1 MKAIIQKFVKW
12 LDGHG
17 SAFHSTDT
25 EKRKTTILIRAS
37 FLTGFFMILYIGNC
51 YFIDFNIGFNILPF
65 ESLIFFSLPFLIKM
79 GLKPKIVAHLY
90 ILNGTAFGILLVW
103 FSGGLQSPVTP
114 WLTLMPI
121 CAILFMDARNAWI
134 WAFIILGVVS
144 AMGLYWLLV
153 DEAPKDYN
161 QNQDPLYFLNC
172 YAGLIFIYL
181 LLSLIFEKRLNA
193 TINELETNKSSLEQ
207 VNNQLNESLDTIKI
221 TQNQLVQSEKL
232 ASLGEL
238 TAGIAHEIQNPLN
251 FVNNFSEINKDMLIE
266 LIDELD
272 KGNFTEVKEI
282 AKDIIS
288 NEEKIVHHGKRADA
302 IVKGMLLHS
311 RKNTGSRE
319 LTDVNNLCD
328 EYLRLSY
335 HGLRAKDKSF
345 NAYIETD
352 FYKDMPEIKLN
363 AQDIGR
369 VVLNIITNAFHAV
382 RDRSKHAGEE
392 YKPTVLVG
400 TTYKDNKLEI
410 MIKDNGVGIPD
421 KLQSKVFQPFF
432 TTKPTGEGTGLG
444 LSLSYDII
452 KSHGGNITFESKI
465 DIGTTFKI
473 IL

>member
-1 MKAIIQKFVKW
+1 MKAIFQKFVTW

-17 SAFHSTDT
+17 SAFHYNDI

-37 FLTGFFMILYIGNC
+37 FLAGFFMILYIGNC
-51 YFIDFNIGFNILPF
+51 YLIDFKVGFNILPF
-65 ESLIFFSLPFLIKM
+65 ESLIFFSLPFLIQL
-79 GLKPKIVAHLY
+79 GLKPKIVAHIF

-103 FSGGLQSPVTP
+103 FSGGLQSPVSP

-144 AMGLYWLLV
+144 SMGLYWLLE
-153 DEAPKDYN
+153 DAAPKDYD
-161 QNQDPLYFLNC
+161 QSKDPLYFLNC

-193 TINELETNKSSLEQ
+193 TINELEVNKSSLEK
-207 VNNQLNESLDTIKI
+207 VNIQLNDSLDTIKK
-221 TQNQLVQSEKL
+221 TQTQLVQSEKL

-251 FVNNFSEINKDMLIE
+251 FVNNFSEINKELVHE

-272 KGNFTEVKEI
+272 KGNLDLVKEI
-282 AKDIIS
+282 AKDIMS
-288 NEEKIVHHGKRADA
+288 NEEKIVHHGTRADA

-311 RKNTGSRE
+311 RINTGSRE
-319 LTDVNNLCD
+319 MTDVNGLCD
-328 EYLRLSY
+328 EYLRLAY

-363 AQDIGR
+363 AQDLGR
-369 VVLNIITNAFHAV
+369 VILNLITNAFHAV
-382 RDRSKHAGEE
+382 RERSKYADET
-392 YKPTVLVG
+392 YKPTVIVS
-400 TTYKDNKLEI
+400 TNYKDGKLEI
-410 MIKDNGVGIPD
+410 IIKDNGVGIPE
-421 KLQSKVFQPFF
+421 KLQGKIFQPFF

-444 LSLSYDII
+444 LSLSYDIL
-452 KSHGGNITFESKI
+452 KSHGGNITFESIK
-465 DIGTTFKI
+465 DAGTTFKI